1 MLTCVYLAIVVY
13 APALALAQVTGLNMD
28 LSIGLTFIVCIFYT
42 ALGGLKAV
50 IWTNVFQALCMI
62 TSCLVVVILG
72 ENAVGGSEKVFKLN
86 YESKRIELFNFDPSI
101 LVRHTF
107 WSQVVGGYFTWMTI
121 YAVNQTMIQR
131 YLSVKTVKIAKK
143 AIWLSGIAITVI
155 LSVVAYAGLVIYAH
169 YVNCDP
175 IKSGLVSTKDQLLPL
190 FVMDL
195 MSDLP
200 GFPGFF
206 VAGVFSGALSTVS
219 GGLNSLAAVTL
230 EDFVK
235 VYYKEDLDDLKATRL
250 SKLLAIFYGVFS
262 YGLIFMVKNIPGLVQ
277 AWLGIFGVLGGPVL
291 GLFSLGMFIPF
302 ANSVGKTLNFLKVI
316 SRDFLISFL

>member
-1 MLTCVYLAIVVY
+1 M
-13 APALALAQVTGLNMD
+13 
-28 LSIGLTFIVCIFYT
+28 
-42 ALGGLKAV
+42 
-50 IWTNVFQALCMI
+50 
-62 TSCLVVVILG
+62 
-72 ENAVGGSEKVFKLN
+72 
-86 YESKRIELFNFDPSI
+86 
-101 LVRHTF
+101 
-107 WSQVVGGYFTWMTI
+107 
-121 YAVNQTMIQR
+121 
-131 YLSVKTVKIAKK
+131 
-143 AIWLSGIAITVI
+143 
-155 LSVVAYAGLVIYAH
+155 IYAH

-175 IKSGLVSTKDQLLPL
+175 IKSRLVSTKDQLLPL

-235 VYYKEDLDDLKATRL
+235 VYYRNELTEQKATRL
-250 SKLLAIFYGVFS
+250 SKLLALFYGIFS
-262 YGLIFMVKNIPGLVQ
+262 YGLVFMVKNIPGLVQ

-302 ANSVGKTLNFLKVI
+302 ANSTGALRFGFCVLNFLSI
-316 SRDFLISFL
+316 LSYFPS

>member
-1 MLTCVYLAIVVY
+1 MCSHL
-13 APALALAQVTGLNMD
+13 
-28 LSIGLTFIVCIFYT
+28 
-42 ALGGLKAV
+42 
-50 IWTNVFQALCMI
+50 
-62 TSCLVVVILG
+62 
-72 ENAVGGSEKVFKLN
+72 
-86 YESKRIELFNFDPSI
+86 
-101 LVRHTF
+101 
-107 WSQVVGGYFTWMTI
+107 TI
-121 YAVNQTMIQR
+121 YHLFLTSR
-131 YLSVKTVKIAKK
+131 YLTVKREGTAKK

-169 YVNCDP
+169 YINCDP

-235 VYYKEDLDDLKATRL
+235 IYYRNELTEVKATRL
-250 SKLLAIFYGVFS
+250 SKLLALFYGIFS

-302 ANSVGKTLNFLKVI
+302 AN
-316 SRDFLISFL
+316 R